1 LFKGLGYL
9 KRNSGST
16 LLINRLAAKLIVV
29 RERLG
34 LLVVDLFLFA
44 AMALFFFLATMDA
57 TRFLPF
63 PAADFLFLLTGFL
76 LPFTA
81 GILGDKT

>member
-1 LFKGLGYL
+1 
-9 KRNSGST
+9 
-16 LLINRLAAKLIVV
+16 
-29 RERLG
+29 
-34 LLVVDLFLFA
+34 VVDLFLFA